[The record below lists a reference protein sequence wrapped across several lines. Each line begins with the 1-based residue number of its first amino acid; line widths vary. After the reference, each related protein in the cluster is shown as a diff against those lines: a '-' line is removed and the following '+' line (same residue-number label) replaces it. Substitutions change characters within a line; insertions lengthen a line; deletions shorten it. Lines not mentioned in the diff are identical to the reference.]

1 MEAFGPDTLGLLVAL
16 GGGLLIG
23 LERERRKGSGDDRR
37 AAGIRSFTVTAL
49 IGALAQS
56 LGGGPTGGLSGG
68 LGGGLLVVLGG
79 TLIVALVAVA
89 YFKSRSRDP
98 GITTELALF
107 ATYLVGVQSIISPA
121 TAAACAA
128 GLAALLAA
136 RGRLHRFATHL
147 MSERELHDGLL
158 LASLALVVLPLIP
171 SVPLT
176 WLGGINPRPLAAMVL
191 LILVLQAMG
200 HVALRL
206 LGPRG
211 GVAAAGF
218 FGGFVSSTATIA
230 SMGAT
235 VRQHPASRHLTTG
248 GAALSTAA
256 TWVQVMVLAT
266 ALSPPAARTLAPVV
280 GAGLLGAV
288 VSSAVLLWLAGR
300 QAASDKPPSRH
311 AGALSLPA
319 ALLIAALLTVV
330 TVAVTSAQR
339 HFGSVGVM
347 SGAAFAG
354 LVDAHSP
361 VASLCALFAGGGLT
375 TRELVVGVMLAI
387 SANSVT
393 RVVTAFVAGGGR
405 YGASLAAVLLAGL
418 SSAWAA
424 AYWVG

>member
-1 MEAFGPDTLGLLVAL
+1 MNTLGPHALGLLVAL
-16 GGGLLIG
+16 GCGLLIG

-49 IGALAQS
+49 IGALAQT
-56 LGGGPTGGLSGG
+56 LGGGMLVA
-68 LGGGLLVVLGG
+68 LGGA
-79 TLIVALVAVA
+79 LIVALTAVA
-89 YFKSRSRDP
+89 YFKSRSSDP

-107 ATYLVGVQSIISPA
+107 ATYLVGVQSVLSPA

-136 RGRLHRFATHL
+136 RGRLHRFATQL
-147 MSERELHDGLL
+147 LSERELHDGLL
-158 LASLALVVLPLIP
+158 LASLGLVVLPLIP
-171 SVPLT
+171 SRALP

-211 GVAAAGF
+211 GVAATGF

-235 VRQHPASRHLTTG
+235 ARRQPGWSGLTAG

-256 TWVQVMVLAT
+256 TWVHVMVLAT
-266 ALSPPAARTLAPVV
+266 ALSPSAARTLAPVASAGLV
-280 GAGLLGAV
+280 GAT
-288 VSSAVLLWLAGR
+288 VSSAVLLWLAR
-300 QAASDKPPSRH
+300 KQARSEKPPSRH
-311 AGALSLPA
+311 AGALSLTT
-319 ALLIAALLTVV
+319 ALLIATVLSVV
-330 TVAVTSAQR
+330 TLAVTRAQT
-339 HFGSVGVM
+339 HFGSVGVL

-361 VASLCALFAGGGLT
+361 VASLCALFAAGGLT
-375 TRELVVGVMLAI
+375 QRELVLGVLLAV
-387 SANSVT
+387 SANSIT
-393 RVVTAFVAGGGR
+393 RVVTAFVAGGSR
-405 YGASLAAVLLAGL
+405 YGMSLAIVLLAGL
-418 SSAWAA
+418 SSAVAA
-424 AYWVG
+424 AHWAG

>member
-1 MEAFGPDTLGLLVAL
+1 MDAFGPDTLGLLVAL
-16 GGGLLIG
+16 GCGLLIG
-23 LERERRKGSGDDRR
+23 LERERRKGTGDDRR
-37 AAGIRSFTVTAL
+37 AAGIRSFAITAL

-56 LGGGPTGGLSGG
+56 LGSDW
-68 LGGGLLVVLGG
+68 GGGLLVVLGG
-79 TLIVALVAVA
+79 LLIIALVAVA
-89 YFKSRSRDP
+89 YYKSRSRDP

-107 ATYLVGVQSIISPA
+107 ATYLVGVQAILSPA

-136 RGRLHRFATHL
+136 RGRLHRFATQL
-147 MSERELHDGLL
+147 LSEQELHDGLL
-158 LASLALVVLPLIP
+158 LAALALVVLPLIP
-171 SVPLT
+171 SVPIA

-191 LILVLQAMG
+191 LILVLQAAG

-235 VRQHPASRHLTTG
+235 ARQHPAWARVTAS
-248 GAALSTAA
+248 GAALSTVA

-266 ALSPPAARTLAPVV
+266 ALSPLAAQTLAPVA
-280 GAGLLGAV
+280 GAGLVGGLA
-288 VSSAVLLWLAGR
+288 SSGVLLWLARR
-300 QAASDKPPSRH
+300 QAAADKAAPPQ

-319 ALLIAALLTVV
+319 ALLIATLLTVV

-339 HFGSVGVM
+339 HFGAAGVL
-347 SGAAFAG
+347 SGAAIAG

-361 VASLCALFAGGGLT
+361 VASLCALFAAGGLT
-375 TRELVVGVMLAI
+375 ARELLLGVLLAV
-387 SANSVT
+387 SANSAT
-393 RVVTAFVAGGGR
+393 RGVTAFVAGGGR
-405 YGASLAAVLLAGL
+405 YGLSLAAVLLAGL
-418 SSAWAA
+418 ASAWAA
-424 AYWVG
+424 AYGVS

>member
-1 MEAFGPDTLGLLVAL
+1 MGLLVAL
-16 GGGLLIG
+16 GSGLLIG
-23 LERERRKGSGDDRR
+23 LERERRKGTGDDRR
-37 AAGIRSFTVTAL
+37 AAGIRSFSITAV

-56 LGGGPTGGLSGG
+56 LGDGSLV
-68 LGGGLLVVLGG
+68 LLGGLLIV
-79 TLIVALVAVA
+79 TLIAVA
-89 YFKSRSRDP
+89 YYKSRSSDP

-107 ATYLVGVQSIISPA
+107 ATYLVGVQAILSPA

-136 RGRLHRFATHL
+136 RGRLHRFATEL
-147 MSERELHDGLL
+147 LSEQELHDGLL
-158 LASLALVVLPLIP
+158 LAALALVVLPLIP
-171 SVPLT
+171 SVPIA

-235 VRQHPASRHLTTG
+235 ARQHPAWAGVTAS

-256 TWVQVMVLAT
+256 TWVQVMVLAA
-266 ALSPPAARTLAPVV
+266 ALSPQAAQTLAPVA
-280 GAGLLGAV
+280 GAGLAGAL
-288 VSSAVLLWLAGR
+288 VSSGVLVWLARR
-300 QAASDKPPSRH
+300 QAAAQEAPPSQ

-339 HFGSVGVM
+339 HFGATGVL
-347 SGAAFAG
+347 SGAAIAG
-354 LVDAHSP
+354 LVDAHSA
-361 VASLCALFAGGGLT
+361 VASLSALFAANSLAA
-375 TRELVVGVMLAI
+375 RELMLGVLLAV
-387 SANSVT
+387 SANSAT
-393 RVVTAFVAGGGR
+393 RLVAAFVAGGSR
-405 YGASLAAVLLAGL
+405 YGLSLGAVLLVGL
-418 SSAWAA
+418 ASAWAA
-424 AYWVG
+424 AYGVA

>member
-1 MEAFGPDTLGLLVAL
+1 MDAFGPDTLGLLVAL
-16 GGGLLIG
+16 GCGLLIG

-37 AAGIRSFTVTAL
+37 AAGIRSFSVTAL

-56 LGGGPTGGLSGG
+56 MGD
-68 LGGGLLVVLGG
+68 GLLVVLGG
-79 TLIVALVAVA
+79 SLIVALTAVA
-89 YFKSRSRDP
+89 YYKSRSRDP

-107 ATYLVGVQSIISPA
+107 ATYLVGVQAILSPA

-136 RGRLHRFATHL
+136 RGRLHRFATQL
-147 MSERELHDGLL
+147 LSEQELHDGLL
-158 LASLALVVLPLIP
+158 LAALALVVLPLIP
-171 SVPLT
+171 STPIA

-191 LILVLQAMG
+191 LILVLQAAG

-235 VRQHPASRHLTTG
+235 ARLHPGWARVTAS
-248 GAALSTAA
+248 GAALSTVA

-266 ALSPPAARTLAPVV
+266 ALSTHAARTLAPVA
-280 GAGLLGAV
+280 GAGMLGSL
-288 VSSAVLLWLAGR
+288 VSSAVLLWLAR
-300 QAASDKPPSRH
+300 QQASADKAPPRQ

-319 ALLIAALLTVV
+319 ALLIATLLAVV
-330 TVAVTSAQR
+330 TLAVTSAQR
-339 HFGSVGVM
+339 HFGAVGLLG
-347 SGAAFAG
+347 GAAIAG

-361 VASLCALFAGGGLT
+361 VASLSALFAANGLT
-375 TRELVVGVMLAI
+375 ARELLLGVLFAV
-387 SANSVT
+387 STNSIT
-393 RVVTAFVAGGGR
+393 RLVTAFVAGGGR
-405 YGASLAAVLLAGL
+405 YGASVASVLGVGLAC
-418 SSAWAA
+418 AWGAA
-424 AYWVG
+424 QLTL